1 MDYVLLA
8 TLAGF
13 TLVYSAL
20 AGRIEKGFVSGPIVF
35 VAFGALIGP
44 LGFGMLSMKSDP
56 ELIRVL
62 AELTLAIVLFTDA
75 AEANLRV
82 LRRSS
87 QLPIRLLAI
96 GLPLTILCGFGV
108 GQAMFS
114 GTPWLEVLLL
124 ATVLAPTDAALGQ
137 TVVSNEGVPAPI
149 REGLKV
155 ESGLNDGICVP
166 IVLLLLTLIEGN
178 SQSSAGA
185 LALQFALQSVGI
197 GLAAGVVISGAA
209 VWLLDFCHSR
219 NWLAPPWN
227 RITIVATAFTCFG
240 ASQALG
246 GSGFIACFVG
256 GLLFDALLRPKH
268 EPLLEASES
277 IGSTFALLTW
287 VLFGSAVIGQVSDV
301 FTWTIA
307 LYAALSLTLIRMLP
321 VFLATMRLGLDLE
334 SRLFVSWFGPR
345 GLASAVFA
353 VMILDAEIPNADFI
367 VEVVALTIVA
377 SILAHGVSATPWATA
392 FGTRE
397 KLRKSGGTASTAG

>member
-13 TLVYSAL
+13 TLIYSAL
-20 AGRIEKGFVSGPIVF
+20 AGRIERGFLSGPIVF

-44 LGFGMLSMKSDP
+44 LGFGLMSMESDP

-75 AEANLRV
+75 AGANLRV
-82 LRRSS
+82 ILRSRR
-87 QLPIRLLAI
+87 LPIRLLAI
-96 GLPLTILCGFGV
+96 GLPLTILLGFGI
-108 GQAMFS
+108 GEAMFS
-114 GTPWLEVLLL
+114 QTPWLEVLLL

-137 TVVSNEGVPAPI
+137 TVVSNEGVPEPI

-166 IVLLLLTLIEGN
+166 IVLLLLTLIEGK
-178 SQSSAGA
+178 SEASAGA
-185 LALQFALQSVGI
+185 LALRFFLENVGI
-197 GLAAGVVISGAA
+197 GVAVGLGVSGGA
-209 VWLLDFCHSR
+209 VWLLDFCHR
-219 NWLAPPWN
+219 RDWLSHQWT
-227 RITIVATAFTCFG
+227 RITVVAVAFVCFG

-268 EPLLEASES
+268 EPLLEASEA

-287 VLFGSAVIGQVSDV
+287 VLFGAAVIDKVSD
-301 FTWTIA
+301 FFNWTIA
-307 LYAALSLTLIRMLP
+307 LYALLSLTVIRMLP
-321 VFLATMRLGLDLE
+321 VFIATTGVGLNVE
-334 SRLFVSWFGPR
+334 SRLFVGWFGPR

-353 VMILDAEIPNADFI
+353 VMILEAEIPHADFI
-367 VEVVALTIVA
+367 VEAVALTIVL
-377 SILAHGVSATPWATA
+377 SILAHGVSATPWAKA
-392 FGTRE
+392 FGARAQGRAP
-397 KLRKSGGTASTAG
+397 KASS